1 MWNTTGLYA
10 TWADFLERW
19 GTGEQLDPSVLPP
32 LKQEDFAGD
41 SWERL
46 AQRLG
51 NAVGARLNLWSQGLN
66 RGTSEA
72 RDEFEVG
79 RALASARFG
88 LRAIR
93 ALAAHPGMPVE
104 LRTAL
109 LESVDRQVHQAQ
121 QTLESQVEDDRRRGE
136 PRSAVEA
143 RLRTLRDNRLTVVT
157 DEGAVEASPV
167 AAVAPTWAVN
177 PATTRCRRIVLD

>member
-1 MWNTTGLYA
+1 MWDTTGLYA

-19 GTGEQLDPSVLPP
+19 GAGEQLDPSVLPQ

-46 AQRLG
+46 ARRLG

-79 RALASARFG
+79 RALASARLG
-88 LRAIR
+88 LRTIR

-121 QTLESQVEDDRRRGE
+121 QTLESQVEDDRRRGV

-157 DEGAVEASPV
+157 SDGTAEAPPVEAV
-167 AAVAPTWAVN
+167 TPTWAVDPN
-177 PATTRCRRIVLD
+177 VTRRRRVVLD